1 MITTA
6 AIVRRY
12 LLLSLLLGI
21 TGVLAVRVGA
31 VGLSLH
37 DIIAAVRGTLEEA
50 GALVTTEQGRL
61 EYLDD
66 GSSPADAIQAAVELA
81 ETRQKLV
88 RSRIEMMRGYAET
101 TDCRRRSLL
110 GYFGEPRPHPCDNCD
125 NCDAGTAEDASA
137 QSAEYP
143 VDSTVRHVEWGD
155 GVVVSSDQD
164 ELTVLFEEVG
174 YKTLAVSVVRERKLL
189 EVVPGS

>member
-1 MITTA
+1 VT
-6 AIVRRY
+6 R
-12 LLLSLLLGI
+12 
-21 TGVLAVRVGA
+21 AVN
-31 VGLSLH
+31 L
-37 DIIAAVRGTLEEA
+37 LEEA
-50 GALVTTEQGRL
+50 GALTTTAQGLL

-66 GSSPADAIQAAVELA
+66 GTSPTDAIRAAVEVA

-88 RSRIEMMRGYAET
+88 RTRIEMMRGYAET

-110 GYFGEPRPHPCDNCD
+110 GYFGEPRPRRCGNCD
-125 NCDAGTAEDASA
+125 NCEAGTSRDASA
-137 QSAEYP
+137 QSTEFP

-174 YKTLAVSVVRERKLL
+174 YKTLALAVVRERGLV
-189 EVVPGS
+189 EVVGGS